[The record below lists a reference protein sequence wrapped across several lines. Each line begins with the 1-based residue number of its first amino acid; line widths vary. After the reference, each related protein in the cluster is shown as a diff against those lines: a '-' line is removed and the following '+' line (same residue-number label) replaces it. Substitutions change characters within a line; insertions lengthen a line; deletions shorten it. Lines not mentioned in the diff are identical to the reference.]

1 MSPAGTLWKT
11 NSGLSLKTILGQQ
24 QERTFLSCTKCFPI
38 LGQMW
43 LLTTDGRRVIEYLH
57 RHEELK
63 IVIAYLCASSLVCTS
78 PLAVTTVVGLSK
90 GFQLI

>member
-1 MSPAGTLWKT
+1 MEDELQLELEDNPGTATGTK
-11 NSGLSLKTILGQQ
+11 LSVLHQM
-24 QERTFLSCTKCFPI
+24 FPI

-43 LLTTDGRRVIEYLH
+43 LSSTDGRRVIEYLH